1 MISIYTIAI
10 IFSILFLLVIIELVR
25 KNKLSERY
33 SLIWIL
39 FGIIMLVL
47 SSSPVF
53 IENIAFMIDI
63 KYAPS
68 LLFILGLF
76 FLIVYSL
83 QMTMVISQQSKKII
97 RLTQEMSIL
106 RDNIDNSK
114 NE

>member
-1 MISIYTIAI
+1 MISIYTLAI
-10 IFSILFLLVIIELVR
+10 IFSTFFLLIILELIR

-53 IENIAFMIDI
+53 IEKISSLIAI

-76 FLIVYSL
+76 FLIAYSL
-83 QMTMVISQQSKKII
+83 QMTMVISQQAKKII
-97 RLTQEMSIL
+97 RLTQEISIL
-106 RDNIDNSK
+106 RDNIDSSK